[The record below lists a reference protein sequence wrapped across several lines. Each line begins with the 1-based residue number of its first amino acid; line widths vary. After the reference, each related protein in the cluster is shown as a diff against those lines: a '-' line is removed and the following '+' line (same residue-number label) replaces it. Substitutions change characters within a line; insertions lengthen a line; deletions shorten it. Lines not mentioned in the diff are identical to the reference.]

1 MTALKTTFS
10 FSKRPNIWSSQKD
23 HAGIWSVLLIRKND
37 SSFSR
42 KYDLNSWTENERW
55 SFSKKYMEMWYLY
68 QMFWKDGLF
77 KKIALEYDLSCII
90 WKDGFFPWKHIFSL
104 DGKLKMIG
112 LKEYM
117 ETWYFLCIC
126 VGVREVVLRPSA
138 KNIQRQS
145 SPVKMHLKVIE
156 TLDWHSR
163 KTSNNSPYLYGGL
176 YRRFGKLIFSEKTQ
190 ET

>member
-1 MTALKTTFS
+1 MF
-10 FSKRPNIWSSQKD
+10 FPKRSRRKMICLVYQEKWLFFFPKIWSYPLDGKWKVIFLKKIYGNMISSSD
-23 HAGIWSVLLIRKND
+23 VL
-37 SSFSR
+37 
-42 KYDLNSWTENERW
+42 ERW
-55 SFSKKYMEMWYLY
+55 SFQKNCTGIWSFLYYLER
-68 QMFWKDGLF
+68 W
-77 KKIALEYDLSCII
+77 
-90 WKDGFFPWKHIFSL
+90 FFSWKHIFSL
-104 DGKLKMIG
+104 DGRLKMIG

-138 KNIQRQS
+138 KNNQRHS

-163 KTSNNSPYLYGGL
+163 KTSNNSQYLYGGL
-176 YRRFGKLIFSEKTQ
+176 YRRFGKLLSSEKNQ